1 MSSVVIFL
9 KNIVFNLFYPPLYL
23 YIYLPILA
31 PSGMG
36 IISDSPRNHVG
47 RPIFFLGTPIGRF
60 WVCGIIWRVPFSS
73 ALASERSLT
82 RHGDINTS
90 TSLSCRELSQFSEQ
104 DIFCSVRYPV
114 PGTFLK
120 EELPALLERYQV

>member
-23 YIYLPILA
+23 YIYLPIPV

-36 IISDSPRNHVG
+36 IMLDDL
-47 RPIFFLGTPIGRF
+47 FFLGTLIGRF

-82 RHGDINTS
+82 RHEDVNTS

-114 PGTFLK
+114 PFSK
-120 EELPALLERYQV
+120 KNYPHF